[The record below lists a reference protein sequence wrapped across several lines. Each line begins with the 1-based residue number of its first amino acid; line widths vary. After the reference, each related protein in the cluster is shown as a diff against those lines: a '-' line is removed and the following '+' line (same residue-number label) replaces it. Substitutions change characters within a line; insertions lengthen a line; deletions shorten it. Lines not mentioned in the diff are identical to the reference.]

1 MRFDYETYMKRINF
15 DKYRKDIEGIKENL
29 DNDSMTD
36 WYNIEKCITKE
47 ELKEVKETAA
57 YARKN
62 CDVFLVIGIGG
73 SFLGAKC
80 VIEALTNYFEK
91 GKPEVIFVGT
101 SLSSDYLHELYKYI
115 EDKEVIINLISKS
128 GSTLEPNLSFEYLME
143 KMEKKYSKEELSK
156 RIIITTDRY
165 ESKLLDLAL
174 EKDYRRFSVP
184 TQIGGRYSV
193 LTPVGLLP
201 IAVAGINIEKL
212 LEGAKQCD
220 KDEAIKYA
228 IIRNELYSQGYYLES
243 FTIYEEKMLYFTEWL
258 KQLFAETQGKDN
270 KGIFPVSV
278 LNTRDLHSLGQYFQE
293 GKRII
298 FETVINIVKE
308 NHNIKTNYGRSLNDI
323 NNIACDA
330 VAKAHYNGGVYSNII
345 EVEELNE
352 ESLGYLIYFFE
363 LSAAIGGYLLHVNP
377 FDQPGVSEYKRI
389 MMEAITSEPVL

>member
-1 MRFDYETYMKRINF
+1 MRFDYETYMKKINYE
-15 DKYRKDIEGIKENL
+15 KYTKDIEGINDNL
-29 DNDSMTD
+29 VTDSMTD

-47 ELKEVKETAA
+47 ELKEIKETADFV
-57 YARKN
+57 RKN

-73 SFLGAKC
+73 SFLGAKS

-91 GKPEVIFVGT
+91 TKPEVIFVGT
-101 SLSSDYLHELYKYI
+101 SLSSDYLHELYDHIK
-115 EDKEVIINLISKS
+115 DKEVMINLISKS
-128 GSTLEPNLSFEYLME
+128 GSTLEPNLAFEYLMD
-143 KMEKKYSKEELSK
+143 KMERKYSKEELSK

-201 IAVAGINIEKL
+201 IAVAGLDIDKL
-212 LEGAKQCD
+212 LVGARKCD

-228 IIRNELYSQGYYLES
+228 IIRNELYSQGYYIES

-270 KGIFPVSV
+270 KGILPISV
-278 LNTRDLHSLGQYFQE
+278 LNTRDLHSLGQYYQE

-308 NHNIKTNYGRSLNDI
+308 RKNIKTNYGKSLNDI

-345 EVEELNE
+345 ELDELNE
-352 ESLGYLIYFFE
+352 ETIGYLIYFFE

-389 MMEAITSEPVL
+389 MMEVINNDNI

>member
-1 MRFDYETYMKRINF
+1 MRFDYETYMKKINYE
-15 DKYRKDIEGIKENL
+15 KYTKDIEGINDNL
-29 DNDSMTD
+29 VTDSMTD
-36 WYNIEKCITKE
+36 WYNIEKYITKE
-47 ELKEVKETAA
+47 ELNEIKETADFV
-57 YARKN
+57 RKN

-73 SFLGAKC
+73 SFLGAKS

-91 GKPEVIFVGT
+91 TKPEVIFVGT
-101 SLSSDYLHELYKYI
+101 SLSSDYLYELYEHIK
-115 EDKEVIINLISKS
+115 DKEVMINLISKS
-128 GSTLEPNLSFEYLME
+128 GSTLEPNLAFEYLMD

-156 RIIITTDRY
+156 RVIITTDRY

-201 IAVAGINIEKL
+201 IAVAGLDIDKL
-212 LEGAKQCD
+212 LLGARKCD

-228 IIRNELYSQGYYLES
+228 IIRNELYSQGYYIES

-270 KGIFPVSV
+270 KGILPISV
-278 LNTRDLHSLGQYFQE
+278 LNTRDLHSLGQYYQE

-308 NHNIKTNYGRSLNDI
+308 RKNIKTNYGKSLNDI

-345 EVEELNE
+345 ELDELNE
-352 ESLGYLIYFFE
+352 ETIGYLIYFFE

-389 MMEAITSEPVL
+389 MMEVINNDSI

>member
-1 MRFDYETYMKRINF
+1 MRFDYETYMKKINYE
-15 DKYRKDIEGIKENL
+15 KYTKDIEGINDNL
-29 DNDSMTD
+29 VTDSMTD

-47 ELKEVKETAA
+47 ELNEIKETANFV
-57 YARKN
+57 RKN

-73 SFLGAKC
+73 SFLGAKS

-91 GKPEVIFVGT
+91 TKPEVIFVGT
-101 SLSSDYLHELYKYI
+101 SLSSDYLHELYEHIK
-115 EDKEVIINLISKS
+115 DKEVMINLISKS
-128 GSTLEPNLSFEYLME
+128 GSTLEPNLAFEYLMD

-201 IAVAGINIEKL
+201 IAVAGLDIDKL
-212 LEGAKQCD
+212 LVGARKCD

-228 IIRNELYSQGYYLES
+228 IIRNELYSQGYYIES

-270 KGIFPVSV
+270 KGILPISV
-278 LNTRDLHSLGQYFQE
+278 LNTRDLHSLGQYYQE

-308 NHNIKTNYGRSLNDI
+308 RKNIKTNYGKSLNDI

-345 EVEELNE
+345 ELDELNE
-352 ESLGYLIYFFE
+352 ETIGYLIYFFE

-389 MMEAITSEPVL
+389 MMEVINNDNI

>member
-1 MRFDYETYMKRINF
+1 MRFDYETYMKKINYE
-15 DKYRKDIEGIKENL
+15 KYTKDIEGINDNL
-29 DNDSMTD
+29 VTDSMTD

-47 ELKEVKETAA
+47 ELNEIKETADFV
-57 YARKN
+57 RKN

-73 SFLGAKC
+73 SFLGAKS

-91 GKPEVIFVGT
+91 TKPEVIFVGT
-101 SLSSDYLHELYKYI
+101 SLSSDYLHELYEHIK
-115 EDKEVIINLISKS
+115 DKEVMINLISKS
-128 GSTLEPNLSFEYLME
+128 GSTLEPNLAFEYLMD

-156 RIIITTDRY
+156 RVIITTDRY

-201 IAVAGINIEKL
+201 IAVAGLDIDKL
-212 LEGAKQCD
+212 LAGARKCD

-228 IIRNELYSQGYYLES
+228 IIRNELYSQGYYIES

-270 KGIFPVSV
+270 KGILPISV
-278 LNTRDLHSLGQYFQE
+278 LNTRDLHSLGQYYQE

-308 NHNIKTNYGRSLNDI
+308 RKNIKTNYGKSLNDI

-345 EVEELNE
+345 ELDELNE
-352 ESLGYLIYFFE
+352 ETIGYLIYFFE

-389 MMEAITSEPVL
+389 MMEVINNDSI

>member
-1 MRFDYETYMKRINF
+1 MRFDYETYMKKINYE
-15 DKYRKDIEGIKENL
+15 KYTKDIEGINDNL
-29 DNDSMTD
+29 VTDSMTD
-36 WYNIEKCITKE
+36 WYNIEKCITKD
-47 ELKEVKETAA
+47 ELKEIKETAEFV
-57 YARKN
+57 RKN
-62 CDVFLVIGIGG
+62 CEIFLVIGIGG
-73 SFLGAKC
+73 SFLGAKS
-80 VIEALTNYFEK
+80 VIEALTNYFERT
-91 GKPEVIFVGT
+91 KPEVIFVGT
-101 SLSSDYLHELYKYI
+101 SLSSDYLYELYEHIK
-115 EDKEVIINLISKS
+115 DKEVMINLISKS
-128 GSTLEPNLSFEYLME
+128 GSTLEPNLAFEYLMD

-156 RIIITTDRY
+156 RVIITTDRY

-201 IAVAGINIEKL
+201 IAVAGLDIDKL
-212 LEGAKQCD
+212 LAGAKKCD

-228 IIRNELYSQGYYLES
+228 IIRNELYSQGYYIES

-270 KGIFPVSV
+270 KGILPISV
-278 LNTRDLHSLGQYFQE
+278 LNTRDLHSLGQYYQE

-308 NHNIKTNYGRSLNDI
+308 KRNIKTNYGKSLNDI
-323 NNIACDA
+323 NNIACNA

-345 EVEELNE
+345 ELDELNE
-352 ESLGYLIYFFE
+352 ETIGYLIYFFE

-389 MMEAITSEPVL
+389 MMEVINNENI

>member
-1 MRFDYETYMKRINF
+1 MRFDYETYMKKINYE
-15 DKYRKDIEGIKENL
+15 KYTKDIEGINDNL
-29 DNDSMTD
+29 VTDSMTD

-47 ELKEVKETAA
+47 ELNEIKETANFV
-57 YARKN
+57 RKN

-73 SFLGAKC
+73 SFLGAKS

-91 GKPEVIFVGT
+91 TKPEVIFVGT
-101 SLSSDYLHELYKYI
+101 SLSSDYLHELYDHIK
-115 EDKEVIINLISKS
+115 DKEVMINLISKS
-128 GSTLEPNLSFEYLME
+128 GSTLEPNLAFEYLMD

-156 RIIITTDRY
+156 RVIITTDRY
-165 ESKLLDLAL
+165 ESRLLDLAL

-201 IAVAGINIEKL
+201 IAVAGLDIDKL
-212 LEGAKQCD
+212 LVGARKCD

-228 IIRNELYSQGYYLES
+228 IIRNELYSQGYYIES

-270 KGIFPVSV
+270 KGILPISV
-278 LNTRDLHSLGQYFQE
+278 LNTRDLHSLGQYYQE

-308 NHNIKTNYGRSLNDI
+308 RKNIKTNYGKSLNDI

-345 EVEELNE
+345 ELDELNE
-352 ESLGYLIYFFE
+352 ETIGYLIYFFE

-389 MMEAITSEPVL
+389 MMEVINNDNI

>member
-1 MRFDYETYMKRINF
+1 MRFDYETYMKKFNYE
-15 DKYRKDIEGIKENL
+15 KYTKDIEGINDNL
-29 DNDSMTD
+29 VTDSMTD

-47 ELKEVKETAA
+47 ELNEIKETAEFV
-57 YARKN
+57 RKN
-62 CDVFLVIGIGG
+62 CEVFLVIGIGG
-73 SFLGAKC
+73 SFLGAKS

-91 GKPEVIFVGT
+91 TKPEVIFVGT
-101 SLSSDYLHELYKYI
+101 SLSSDYLYELYEHIK
-115 EDKEVIINLISKS
+115 DKEVMINLISKS
-128 GSTLEPNLSFEYLME
+128 GSTLEPNLAFEYLMD
-143 KMEKKYSKEELSK
+143 KMKKKYSKEELSK
-156 RIIITTDRY
+156 RVIITTDRY

-201 IAVAGINIEKL
+201 IAVAGLDIDKL
-212 LEGAKQCD
+212 LLGARKCD

-228 IIRNELYSQGYYLES
+228 IIRNELYSQGYYIES

-270 KGIFPVSV
+270 KGILPISV
-278 LNTRDLHSLGQYFQE
+278 LNTRDLHSLGQYYQE

-308 NHNIKTNYGRSLNDI
+308 RKNIKTNYGKSLNDI

-345 EVEELNE
+345 ELDELNE
-352 ESLGYLIYFFE
+352 ETIGYLIYFFE

-389 MMEAITSEPVL
+389 MMEVINNDSI